1 MLFMLHDLKTSY
13 KQYIPNI
20 SITNNRLPL
29 KHLLQILDNYSE
41 INYRKTI
48 YKILLSVNFNRKIY
62 KAVYKLLA

>member
-1 MLFMLHDLKTSY
+1 LSQLKFLSY
-13 KQYIPNI
+13 NIIYHISNI

-29 KHLLQILDNYSE
+29 KYLLQILDNYSE